1 MTAKEELL
9 MKLKAL
15 AERGESGE
23 RENAER
29 MLASLMDK
37 YGITEEQLD
46 AEI

>member
-29 MLASLMDK
+29 MLAILMDK
-37 YGITEEQLD
+37 PSVLQGHWRW
-46 AEI
+46 A